1 MKKGKVKTQL
11 RKLATR
17 EAMEKRRGCKPLD
30 PFTLMMLSPKA
41 RNSVSTEYDNYED
54 EEEYNYGEQ

>member
-17 EAMEKRRGCKPLD
+17 DAMEKRRGGKNLD
-30 PFTLMMLSPKA
+30 PFTLMLQ
-41 RNSVSTEYDNYED
+41 STKGRVQDSSRHDNHENN
-54 EEEYNYGEQ
+54 EEYNYGEN